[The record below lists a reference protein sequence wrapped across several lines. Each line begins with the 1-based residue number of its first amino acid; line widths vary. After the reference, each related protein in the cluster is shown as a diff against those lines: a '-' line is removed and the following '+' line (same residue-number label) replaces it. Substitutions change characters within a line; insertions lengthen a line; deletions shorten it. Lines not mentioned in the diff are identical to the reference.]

1 MSNIIYHYTSP
12 EGILG
17 ILENK
22 TLRFTDCQYLNDKSE
37 FIYIREPFEKAW
49 REICEKHNKE
59 FNISDVNYMINGF
72 IRSPYQIDE
81 IDYDNFI
88 GKVDKNFNELVS
100 ANTKT
105 HRYYVLCGSQH
116 KDASNM
122 WNYFIKNG
130 VYQGYNL
137 GIDLSFLT
145 HKFKSICRN
154 NNEIKI
160 FSKEVIY
167 NFEEQV
173 NIIINKMDEI
183 IADKD
188 GRLSKVF
195 VTDEMNLES
204 KIKFGIW
211 EFIHEQKLFFKNAA
225 FENEKEHRFVLRVD
239 NEFSNRDNLS
249 IKFRVG
255 ESGVITPFVEWKY
268 TLDEKG
274 ELFKQITLAPMIE
287 PELAEESFKRF
298 LAPTVYRNIKI
309 EQSSIKLRF

>member
-1 MSNIIYHYTSP
+1 
-12 EGILG
+12 
-17 ILENK
+17 
-22 TLRFTDCQYLNDKSE
+22 
-37 FIYIREPFEKAW
+37 
-49 REICEKHNKE
+49 
-59 FNISDVNYMINGF
+59 
-72 IRSPYQIDE
+72 
-81 IDYDNFI
+81 
-88 GKVDKNFNELVS
+88 
-100 ANTKT
+100 
-105 HRYYVLCGSQH
+105 
-116 KDASNM
+116 M

-255 ESGVITPFVEWKY
+255 ESGVITPFVEWK
-268 TLDEKG
+268 
-274 ELFKQITLAPMIE
+274 
-287 PELAEESFKRF
+287 
-298 LAPTVYRNIKI
+298 
-309 EQSSIKLRF
+309 